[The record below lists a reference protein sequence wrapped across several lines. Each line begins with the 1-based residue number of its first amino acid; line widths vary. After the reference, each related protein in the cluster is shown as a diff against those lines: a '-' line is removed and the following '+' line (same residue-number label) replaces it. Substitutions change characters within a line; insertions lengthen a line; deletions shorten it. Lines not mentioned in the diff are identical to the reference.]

1 MTQFFRLMAVLMAVP
16 FYFVG
21 AAATRVAESLMNE
34 PTPYDRYL
42 DWMRMADAAR
52 ERSVVPFRSRK
63 EFIKEK

>member
-1 MTQFFRLMAVLMAVP
+1 MLFRLIAISLAFP
-16 FYFVG
+16 LYFVG
-21 AAATRVAESLMNE
+21 EIAQRAAVMLASA